1 MVIRTEFSGGP
12 PMDEGDEP
20 TRSPAPTLET
30 LGERVADFV
39 AARDWAR
46 FHSPKNLAMALSVE
60 APEGAEEAIY
70 QHEPKLRD
78 SFLQVLFDH
87 ANTGGFDGAFTD
99 PGMLRQLRD
108 GLREIAQ
115 RDLDP
120 EMVRDVLITELARQ
134 DY

>member
-1 MVIRTEFSGGP
+1 MVIRAEFSDGP

-60 APEGAEEAIY
+60 AAELVELFQWLTEAESGALDAETRRRAAEEIADVQIY
-70 QHEPKLRD
+70 LLQIAARLDVDIGEAVLDKLA
-78 SFLQVLFDH
+78 
-87 ANTGGFDGAFTD
+87 AN
-99 PGMLRQLRD
+99 
-108 GLREIAQ
+108 
-115 RDLDP
+115 
-120 EMVRDVLITELARQ
+120 ARKHPAR
-134 DY
+134 